1 MNYRIFVEKRPEFQV
16 EAKSLR
22 NELNNNLNLKISTLR
37 LINVYDLFGFTED
50 LLKKSRFQVFGDIVT
65 DTVSD
70 AIDLT
75 AKKYVAVEYLPGQ
88 FDQRASTAVDCVKL
102 IDPTAEIRIKSS
114 KLLIFDDNI
123 SDSDIE
129 KIKKYLINTIE
140 SREKDLTTLCDNEQA
155 DSKPVT
161 VLNGFIQM
169 QDNERE
175 KFCEEMGLAM
185 NVDDLQCVIDY
196 FKAEGRDPIE
206 TELRI
211 LDTYWSDHCR
221 HTTFNTILEE
231 ITIDESFIK
240 SNLEESLELYK
251 KMRHELN
258 CTHKDIC

>member
-140 SREKDLTTLCDNEQA
+140 SREK
-155 DSKPVT
+155 
-161 VLNGFIQM
+161 I
-169 QDNERE
+169 
-175 KFCEEMGLAM
+175 
-185 NVDDLQCVIDY
+185 
-196 FKAEGRDPIE
+196 
-206 TELRI
+206 
-211 LDTYWSDHCR
+211 
-221 HTTFNTILEE
+221 
-231 ITIDESFIK
+231 
-240 SNLEESLELYK
+240 
-251 KMRHELN
+251 
-258 CTHKDIC
+258 